1 MKPNKILVVGGGT
14 AGLIAAIILKT
25 KLNVTVDVVHSKNIG
40 IIGVGEGSTEH
51 WKEFIS
57 FAGIDQ
63 YDLIK
68 NCDATYKSGIMFS
81 NWGTKDFLHS
91 VAGPFDNK
99 HGQYGYV
106 YAKQIA
112 ESNEYFH
119 PSNFLNSTIDV
130 RFLNARDA
138 FPANQFHFNTHKLN
152 NFLIDKAKS
161 IGISVLE
168 DDINDVLLKQDGSID
183 SLIGGKQEYNYD
195 FYIDSTG
202 FKRILMS
209 KLGAKWKSYKKY
221 LKMKSAIVFQTS
233 DESNYNLWTLAKAM
247 DHGWRFKIPVWG
259 RHGNGY
265 IFDSD
270 YITADDAQKEL
281 EKELGDIEIRKQFN
295 FDPGCLESAWI
306 KNCCAIGVS
315 ANFVEPL
322 EASSIGTSI
331 QQSFL
336 LMHKISNYTEKTIQS
351 YNKSVN
357 SIMENIR
364 DFIVLHYQTKKNHN
378 SFWRDL
384 QKTELPESLLENL
397 EMWKY
402 KLPIREDFSGQSNY
416 ILFTEDNYT
425 LVMNGLDLFDRK
437 SIYNEY
443 QTLNTF
449 AQNNANLII
458 DEELHN
464 ERNLKTITHKNF
476 LKLVRD
482 YL

>member
-14 AGLIAAIILKT
+14 AGLIAAIILKI
-25 KLNVTVDVVHSKNIG
+25 KLNVIVDVVHSKNIG

-51 WKEFIS
+51 WKEFMS

-68 NCDATYKSGIMFS
+68 HCDATYKSGIMFS
-81 NWGTKDFLHS
+81 NWGAKDFLHS

-99 HGQYGYV
+99 NGQYSYV

-112 ESNEYFH
+112 ENNTYLY
-119 PSNFLNSTIDV
+119 PSNFLDSTIDV
-130 RFLNARDA
+130 RFLNTRDA
-138 FPANQFHFNTHKLN
+138 FPANQFHFNTYKLN
-152 NFLIDKAKS
+152 EFLIDKAKS
-161 IGISVLE
+161 IGINVLE
-168 DDINDVLLKQDGSID
+168 DDINEVILDQEGSID
-183 SLIGGKQEYNYD
+183 YLIGKKQEYNYD

-221 LKMKSAIVFQTS
+221 LKMKSAIVFQTP
-233 DESNYNLWTLAKAM
+233 DEPNYNLWTLAKAM
-247 DHGWRFKIPVWG
+247 DYGWRFKIPVWG

-281 EKELGDIEIRKQFN
+281 TKELGDIEIRKQFN
-295 FDPGCLESAWI
+295 FDPGCLESVWI

-336 LMHKISNYTEKTIQS
+336 LMHKISNYTQQTIQS

-364 DFIVLHYQTKKNHN
+364 DFVVLHYQTKKNHN
-378 SFWRDL
+378 SFWQDL

-437 SIYNEY
+437 SIDGEY
-443 QTLNTF
+443 QTLNRF
-449 AQNNANLII
+449 AQDNANLII
-458 DEELHN
+458 DDELYN
-464 ERNLKTITHKNF
+464 EQNLKTITHKNF